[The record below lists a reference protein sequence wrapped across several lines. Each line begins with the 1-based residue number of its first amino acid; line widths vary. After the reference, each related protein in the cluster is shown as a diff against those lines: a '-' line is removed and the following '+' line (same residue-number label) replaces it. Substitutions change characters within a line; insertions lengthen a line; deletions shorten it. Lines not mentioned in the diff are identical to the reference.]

1 MSGAAL
7 PKPVLDPPV
16 LDPVVQKLLDDIVAA
31 GYPPIYTL
39 SPPDARNA
47 LAGFQAQPANLPPT
61 TVEDEMLSVGPT
73 GKVPIRIVRPEVV
86 TGPLPVVMY
95 FHGGGWM
102 LGDRET
108 HDRLIRDIAHG
119 AQAAVVFVDYDRSPE
134 AHFPIANE
142 QAYAATKYV
151 AENGATWGLD
161 GGRLA
166 VAGDS
171 AGGNMAAVVAL
182 MAKERGGPK
191 IDLQVLFYPVTDAS
205 MTQESYKTFAEGYW
219 LLTTAMTWFWDAYV
233 PDVSARKQ
241 IHVSPLNVSLD
252 QLRGLPPAVIL
263 TSENDVL
270 RDEGEAYARKLW
282 QAGVPVAATRI
293 LGTIHD
299 FALINQLAETPGVRG
314 AIGQATAALRNAFQ
328 SNYQ

>member
-1 MSGAAL
+1 MSGTAL
-7 PKPVLDPPV
+7 PKPVLDSPV

-47 LAGFQAQPANLPPT
+47 LASFQAKPANLPAT
-61 TVEDEMLSVGPT
+61 TTEDEVLAVGPT
-73 GKVPIRIVRPEVV
+73 GSVPIRIVRPEVV

-119 AQAAVVFVDYDRSPE
+119 AQTAVVFVDYDRTPE
-134 AHFPIANE
+134 AQFPIANE

-191 IDLQVLFYPVTDAS
+191 IDLQVMFYPVTDTA
-205 MTQESYKTFAEGYW
+205 MNTPSYAAFGEGYW
-219 LLTTAMTWFWDAYV
+219 LLAKAMTWFWDAYV

-241 IHVSPLNVSLD
+241 IHVSPLNATLD

-314 AIGQATAALRNAFQ
+314 AIDQATAALRNAFQ
-328 SNYQ
+328 PNSN

>member
-1 MSGAAL
+1 MSEAISQ
-7 PKPVLDPPV
+7 KRV

-39 SPPDARNA
+39 TPPDARNA
-47 LAGFQAQPANLPPT
+47 LAGFQTQPKHLPPT
-61 TVEDEMLSVGPT
+61 TVEDEVLNVGPT
-73 GKVPIRIVRPEVV
+73 GRVPIRIVRPEGVA
-86 TGPLPVVMY
+86 GPLPVVMY

-102 LGDRET
+102 LGDRNT
-108 HDRLIRDIAHG
+108 HDRLIREIAHESR
-119 AQAAVVFVDYDRSPE
+119 AAVVFVDYDRAPE
-134 AHFPIANE
+134 AKFPIANE

-151 AENGATWGLD
+151 AENGSTLGLD

-205 MTQESYKTFAEGYW
+205 MTQESYRTFAEGYW
-219 LLTTAMTWFWDAYV
+219 LLAKAMTWFWDAYV
-233 PDVSARKQ
+233 PDASSRQQ
-241 IHVSPLNVSLD
+241 IHVSPLNSTLD
-252 QLRGLPPAVIL
+252 ELRGLPPAVVL

-270 RDEGEAYARKLW
+270 RDEGEAYSRKLW

-299 FALINQLAETPGVRG
+299 FALINQLAETPGVRAAIAQATG
-314 AIGQATAALRNAFQ
+314 AIRAVFGITH
-328 SNYQ
+328 

>member
-1 MSGAAL
+1 MSGTATS
-7 PKPVLDPPV
+7 KPVLDPPV
-16 LDPVVQKLLDDIVAA
+16 LDPVVQKLLDEIAAA

-39 SPPDARNA
+39 SPADARNA
-47 LAGFQAQPANLPPT
+47 LTGFQAQPANLPPT
-61 TVEDEMLSVGPT
+61 TVEDEVLSVGPT
-73 GKVPIRIVRPEVV
+73 GTVPIRIVRPEVV

-119 AQAAVVFVDYDRSPE
+119 AQAAVVFVDYDRTPE
-134 AHFPIANE
+134 AQFPIANE
-142 QAYAATKYV
+142 QAYAATKFV

-191 IDLQVLFYPVTDAS
+191 IDLQVMFYPVTDAA
-205 MTQESYKTFAEGYW
+205 MNTPSYAAFGEGYW
-219 LLTTAMTWFWDAYV
+219 LLAKAMTWFCSGRVCPQADPCVA
-233 PDVSARKQ
+233 PQCHARPT
-241 IHVSPLNVSLD
+241 S
-252 QLRGLPPAVIL
+252 RPAA
-263 TSENDVL
+263 SGD
-270 RDEGEAYARKLW
+270 
-282 QAGVPVAATRI
+282 P
-293 LGTIHD
+293 
-299 FALINQLAETPGVRG
+299 
-314 AIGQATAALRNAFQ
+314 
-328 SNYQ
+328 YQRERRAPR